1 MRIDDRVLGAIV
13 VVQLIVSL
21 IVVAWLIVL
30 LFCVLARADTIPPL
44 IDDRSAIL
52 MLHACDIDGC
62 ADIVPPQDDAGMPA
76 CMSTSQAVAAA
87 WAATHPEWT
96 IQSIWC
102 SGATP

>member
-1 MRIDDRVLGAIV
+1 MRIDDRVLGAFIA
-13 VVQLIVSL
+13 VQLVVSL
-21 IVVAWLIVL
+21 ILAAVFVVL
-30 LFCVLARADTIPPL
+30 LFCALAHADTIPPI
-44 IDDRSAIL
+44 IDDRSTVL
-52 MLHACDIDGC
+52 MIHACDIDGC